1 MADSFYGNR
10 LEKVQLRK
18 SQRSAD
24 TSSINI
30 PTPGSPSS
38 QPISARSIGTE
49 LEMAV
54 LKKLKSNA
62 EQQGAALVELINQS
76 PSPAPVP
83 GSPQLDVYA

>member
-1 MADSFYGNR
+1 MNI
-10 LEKVQLRK
+10 
-18 SQRSAD
+18 
-24 TSSINI
+24 SSL
-30 PTPGSPSS
+30 GSPSS
-38 QPISARSIGTE
+38 PPISAKAIGAE

-83 GSPQLDVYA
+83 ASLQLDVYA